1 MAFKEKFEDIEEWGK
16 GKKDLEEV
24 DNDMEEDLFKD
35 ADLLNKNDLKRQKLE
50 LDNFWDQD
58 IKIKNKRYSKEDFN
72 RYKIKDW
79 DIDRKIEKMFGD
91 VERKK

>member
-35 ADLLNKNDLKRQKLE
+35 ADLLNKNDLKKQKLE